1 MNKKIIKERVSSSVP
16 STPSDQPANPT
27 SPVTKML
34 LECSFPQKDGST
46 KGDSSID

>member
-34 LECSFPQKDGST
+34 LECSFPQNQG
-46 KGDSSID
+46 